1 MDTAYQNALYLA
13 VFDDNIF
20 HLFVFRMKHHFPV
33 PFVKTF
39 QCGFAVH
46 HSDYNIAVLC
56 RVLLSDNDKIAVLDT
71 YVNHTVAVRMKNKQV
86 PIAKDCSRKR
96 NAFFYLLHRVNRL
109 SVVEAAGVGYSMT
122 ISETTYRSLPRP
134 ALTAPPEVLL
144 YTYLSVREN
153 DIELFGFRDE
163 RELSSFRMLLS
174 VSGVGPRAALS
185 ILSIMTPEKFALAVC
200 AEDRKAISK
209 APGIG
214 PKTAARIILE
224 LKDKLMKETH
234 MDDSDLSAAITDHTA
249 EAAGAP
255 ARGKLSE
262 AQDALLV
269 LGYTRAEAQSALR
282 SIDIAALSLEDIIK
296 EALKKLMK
304 P

>member
-1 MDTAYQNALYLA
+1 MFYYIKGGLTVSTPSLA
-13 VFDDNIF
+13 
-20 HLFVFRMKHHFPV
+20 
-33 PFVKTF
+33 
-39 QCGFAVH
+39 
-46 HSDYNIAVLC
+46 
-56 RVLLSDNDKIAVLDT
+56 
-71 YVNHTVAVRMKNKQV
+71 
-86 PIAKDCSRKR
+86 
-96 NAFFYLLHRVNRL
+96 
-109 SVVEAAGVGYSMT
+109 VVEAAGVGYSMT

-214 PKTAARIILE
+214 AKSAERIILD
-224 LKDKLMKETH
+224 LKDKITLEPDRIDQNDTIATSA
-234 MDDSDLSAAITDHTA
+234 DLVNSDARNEAIEAMTA
-249 EAAGAP
+249 
-255 ARGKLSE
+255 
-262 AQDALLV
+262 
-269 LGYTRAEAQSALR
+269 LGYSP
-282 SIDIAALSLEDIIK
+282 S
-296 EALKKLMK
+296 EALKAVKQITVTDDMDAGAILK
-304 P
+304 AALKVIR

>member
-1 MDTAYQNALYLA
+1 MFYYIKGGLTVSTPSLA
-13 VFDDNIF
+13 
-20 HLFVFRMKHHFPV
+20 
-33 PFVKTF
+33 
-39 QCGFAVH
+39 
-46 HSDYNIAVLC
+46 
-56 RVLLSDNDKIAVLDT
+56 
-71 YVNHTVAVRMKNKQV
+71 
-86 PIAKDCSRKR
+86 
-96 NAFFYLLHRVNRL
+96 
-109 SVVEAAGVGYSMT
+109 VVEAAGVGYSMT

-174 VSGVGPRAALS
+174 VSGIGPRAALS

-224 LKDKLMKETH
+224 LKDKMARE
-234 MDDSDLSAAITDHTA
+234 SAATGLDFSGGAAVSVPAFTNKA
-249 EAAGAP
+249 TEAA
-255 ARGKLSE
+255 
-262 AQDALLV
+262 QALAV
-269 LGYTRAEAQSALR
+269 LGYTSAEVAQALKGV
-282 SIDIAALSLEDIIK
+282 DVETLSLEEIIRQC
-296 EALKKLMK
+296 LKKMVK
-304 P
+304 

>member
-1 MDTAYQNALYLA
+1 MFYYIKGGLTVSTPSLA
-13 VFDDNIF
+13 
-20 HLFVFRMKHHFPV
+20 
-33 PFVKTF
+33 
-39 QCGFAVH
+39 
-46 HSDYNIAVLC
+46 
-56 RVLLSDNDKIAVLDT
+56 
-71 YVNHTVAVRMKNKQV
+71 
-86 PIAKDCSRKR
+86 
-96 NAFFYLLHRVNRL
+96 
-109 SVVEAAGVGYSMT
+109 VVEAAGVGYSMT

-224 LKDKLMKETH
+224 LKDKL
-234 MDDSDLSAAITDHTA
+234 AQGQI
-249 EAAGAP
+249 AP
-255 ARGKLSE
+255 GEESYGGTGVTVIPQDKASE
-262 AQDALLV
+262 ATAALAV
-269 LGYTRAEAQSALR
+269 LGYGPAEITAALKGL
-282 SIDIAALSLEDIIK
+282 DLETLSLEEIVRQ
-296 EALKKLMK
+296 ALKNMIH
-304 P
+304 

>member
-1 MDTAYQNALYLA
+1 MFYYIKGGLTVSTPSLA
-13 VFDDNIF
+13 
-20 HLFVFRMKHHFPV
+20 
-33 PFVKTF
+33 
-39 QCGFAVH
+39 
-46 HSDYNIAVLC
+46 
-56 RVLLSDNDKIAVLDT
+56 
-71 YVNHTVAVRMKNKQV
+71 
-86 PIAKDCSRKR
+86 
-96 NAFFYLLHRVNRL
+96 
-109 SVVEAAGVGYSMT
+109 VVEAAGVGYSMT

-214 PKTAARIILE
+214 P
-224 LKDKLMKETH
+224 
-234 MDDSDLSAAITDHTA
+234 
-249 EAAGAP
+249 
-255 ARGKLSE
+255 
-262 AQDALLV
+262 
-269 LGYTRAEAQSALR
+269 
-282 SIDIAALSLEDIIK
+282 
-296 EALKKLMK
+296 
-304 P
+304 

>member
-1 MDTAYQNALYLA
+1 MFYYIKGGLTVSTPSLA
-13 VFDDNIF
+13 
-20 HLFVFRMKHHFPV
+20 
-33 PFVKTF
+33 
-39 QCGFAVH
+39 
-46 HSDYNIAVLC
+46 
-56 RVLLSDNDKIAVLDT
+56 
-71 YVNHTVAVRMKNKQV
+71 
-86 PIAKDCSRKR
+86 
-96 NAFFYLLHRVNRL
+96 
-109 SVVEAAGVGYSMT
+109 VVEAAGVGYSMT

-214 PKTAARIILE
+214 PKTAA
-224 LKDKLMKETH
+224 
-234 MDDSDLSAAITDHTA
+234 
-249 EAAGAP
+249 
-255 ARGKLSE
+255 
-262 AQDALLV
+262 
-269 LGYTRAEAQSALR
+269 
-282 SIDIAALSLEDIIK
+282 ALSWS
-296 EALKKLMK
+296 
-304 P
+304 